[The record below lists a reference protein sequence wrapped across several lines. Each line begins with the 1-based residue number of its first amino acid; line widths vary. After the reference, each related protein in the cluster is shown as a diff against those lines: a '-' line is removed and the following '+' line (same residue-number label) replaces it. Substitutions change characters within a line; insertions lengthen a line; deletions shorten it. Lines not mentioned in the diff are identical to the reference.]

1 MLYVMPWTLLLDR
14 KFRVLACGSKTL
26 VHCRL
31 HMNEGLTDCSAFFV
45 DSEGEEDDEQ
55 DEQQDEQQD
64 DEQDNEPRDRVEVAE
79 ARDVFGESDEEGD
92 QEPEQ
97 DQEVEERQTPEESLQ
112 GSPEVRTVS

>member
-1 MLYVMPWTLLLDR
+1 MLYVLPRTLLLDR
-14 KFRVLACGSKTL
+14 KFRVNACGSKTL

-45 DSEGEEDDEQ
+45 DSEGEEDDE
-55 DEQQDEQQD
+55 QD

>member
-45 DSEGEEDDEQ
+45 DSEGEEDDE
-55 DEQQDEQQD
+55 DEKE
-64 DEQDNEPRDRVEVAE
+64 
-79 ARDVFGESDEEGD
+79 
-92 QEPEQ
+92 
-97 DQEVEERQTPEESLQ
+97 
-112 GSPEVRTVS
+112 

>member
-45 DSEGEEDDEQ
+45 DSEGEE
-55 DEQQDEQQD
+55 D

>member
-14 KFRVLACGSKTL
+14 KFRFLACGSKTL

-45 DSEGEEDDEQ
+45 DSEGEE
-55 DEQQDEQQD
+55 D

>member
-1 MLYVMPWTLLLDR
+1 MLYVLPWTLLLDR
-14 KFRVLACGSKTL
+14 KFRVIACGSKTL

-31 HMNEGLTDCSAFFV
+31 HTNEGLIDCSDFVV

-55 DEQQDEQQD
+55 DEQQD
-64 DEQDNEPRDRVEVAE
+64 DEQENEPRDRVEVAE

-112 GSPEVRTVS
+112 GSPEVRTVP